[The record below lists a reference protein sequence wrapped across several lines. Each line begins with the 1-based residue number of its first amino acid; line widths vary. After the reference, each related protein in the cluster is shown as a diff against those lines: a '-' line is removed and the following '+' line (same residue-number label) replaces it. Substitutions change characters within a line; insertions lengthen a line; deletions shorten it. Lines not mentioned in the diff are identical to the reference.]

1 MRKFFIAGNW
11 KMNKTYDEA
20 VQLAQAVQQRAVNEK
35 KINIGVFVP
44 APYLRDLAMASPD
57 LIVGAQNLH
66 WENSGAFTGEISSP
80 MLRSVGVSW
89 TLIGHSERRALF
101 GETDDEVNKKAIA
114 ALKHCISPIVCVGE
128 TLEERE
134 KGITLDIIGR
144 QVKEAFYTIPADM
157 AETMTLAYEPVWAIG
172 TGKTATPDD
181 AEEVHAFIRMTLAS
195 LYSAEV
201 SEKIRILYGGSVKP
215 SNAESLLKMADIDGA
230 LIGGASLNK
239 DDFISICDTA
249 LTIEKAQVS

>member
-20 VQLAQAVQQRAVNEK
+20 VQLAAAVQQRAVNEK

-44 APYLRDLAMASPD
+44 APYLRELAMASPD
-57 LIVGAQNLH
+57 LIVGAQNLY
-66 WENSGAFTGEISSP
+66 WENAGAFTGEVSPP
-80 MLRSVGVSW
+80 MLRSLGVSW

-101 GETDDEVNKKAIA
+101 GETDEEVNKKAIA

-128 TLEERE
+128 TLGERE
-134 KGITLDIIGR
+134 KKTTLDIIGK
-144 QVKEAFYTIPADM
+144 QVKEAFYNIPADV
-157 AETMTLAYEPVWAIG
+157 AATVTLAYEPVWAIG
-172 TGKTATPDD
+172 TGKTATPED
-181 AEEVHAFIRMTLAS
+181 AEEVHAYIRMILAS
-195 LYSAEV
+195 LYSTEV
-201 SEKIRILYGGSVKP
+201 SRTIRILYGGSVKP
-215 SNAESLLKMADIDGA
+215 SNAASLLKMKNIDGA

-249 LTIEKAQVS
+249 LTIEKGE

>member
-20 VQLAQAVQQRAVNEK
+20 VQLAKAVQQRAVNEK

-66 WENSGAFTGEISSP
+66 WENAGAFTGEVSPP
-80 MLRSVGVSW
+80 MLRSLGISW

-101 GETDDEVNKKAIA
+101 GETDDEVNKKTMA

-144 QVKEAFYTIPADM
+144 QVKEAFYAIPADM
-157 AETMTLAYEPVWAIG
+157 AATVTLAYEPVWAIG
-172 TGKTATPDD
+172 TGKTATPED
-181 AEEVHAFIRMTLAS
+181 AEEVHAFIRKTLAS
-195 LYSAEV
+195 LYSAEA
-201 SEKIRILYGGSVKP
+201 SQIMRILYGGSVKP
-215 SNAESLLKMADIDGA
+215 SNTSSLLKMTNIDGA

-249 LTIEKAQVS
+249 LTIEKAG

>member
-1 MRKFFIAGNW
+1 MRKIFIAGNW

-20 VQLAQAVQQRAVNEK
+20 VQLAKAVQQRAVNEK

-44 APYLRDLAMASPD
+44 SPYLRDLAMASPD
-57 LIVGAQNLH
+57 LIVGAQNLY
-66 WENSGAFTGEISSP
+66 WENAGAFTGEISSP
-80 MLRSVGVSW
+80 MLRSLGISW

-101 GETDDEVNKKAIA
+101 GETDEEVNRKTIA

-134 KGITLDIIGR
+134 KKTTLDIIGK
-144 QVKEAFYTIPADM
+144 QVKEAFYNIPVDM
-157 AETMTLAYEPVWAIG
+157 ATTVTLAYEPVWAIG
-172 TGKTATPDD
+172 TGKTATPED
-181 AEEVHAFIRMTLAS
+181 AEEVHAYIRIILSS
-195 LYSAEV
+195 LYSKGTADQ
-201 SEKIRILYGGSVKP
+201 IRILYGGSVKP
-215 SNAESLLKMADIDGA
+215 SNASSLLKMKNIDGA

-249 LTIEKAQVS
+249 VTIEKAE